1 MVEPEATRGL
11 AGQRGIF
18 IGTCFLSLAGAAYLL
33 QQQGTR
39 MAVLFGIGLLLG
51 ATLYLA
57 AFGFAGAY
65 RAFINQKRAEGINA
79 QLLLLALATLLF
91 APLLAQG
98 ELFGQH
104 FGGALAPVGIS
115 VAVGAFLFGIGMQLG
130 DGCAS
135 GTLFSLG
142 CGSRRMLLTLVGFM
156 AGSVL
161 ATYHMPFWWK
171 TPSVEPVSLGQSLGW
186 PVAVLVQLGVLAAI
200 YLLVRRLAERSPAE
214 KGRGPAPRIW
224 PLWLGAVGLV
234 LLNIA
239 TLLAAGHPW
248 SIAWGYTL
256 WGGKLAQGLGLDIT
270 STVFW
275 SSGYP
280 RQALGAGLLTDVT
293 SLMNFAIIAGAAAAA
308 GFAGR
313 FLPPLRING
322 RQVLAAVVG
331 GVLMGY
337 GARLAFGCNI
347 GAFFSGVASFSL
359 HGWLW
364 ILAAFPGTWLG
375 VKLRPLFGMDLMPA
389 VPQSVLEK
397 S

>member
-1 MVEPEATRGL
+1 M
-11 AGQRGIF
+11 GQRGVL
-18 IGTCFLSLAGAAYLL
+18 GGACLLVLAGAVYMQ
-33 QQQGTR
+33 QQQGAR
-39 MAVLFGIGLLLG
+39 MAVLFGIGVLLG

-65 RAFINQKRAEGINA
+65 RAFINHRRAEGINA
-79 QLLLLALATLLF
+79 QLLLLALATLVF
-91 APLLAQG
+91 APLLSQG
-98 ELFGQH
+98 ELFGQR
-104 FGGALAPVGIS
+104 FGGALAPVGVS

-135 GTLFSLG
+135 GTLFTLG
-142 CGSRRMLLTLVGFM
+142 GGSRRMLLTLVGFM

-171 TPSVEPVSLGQSLGW
+171 TPSLEPVSLGQSLGW
-186 PVAVLVQLGVLAAI
+186 PVAVVVQLAVLGAI
-200 YLLVRRLAERSPAE
+200 YLLVRRLEAKSPAE
-214 KGRGPAPRIW
+214 QGVGPAPRIW

-256 WGGKLAQGLGLDIT
+256 WGAKLAHGLGLDIA

-275 SSGYP
+275 GSGYP

-293 SLMNFAIIAGAAAAA
+293 SLMNFGIIIGAAAVA

-313 FLPPLRING
+313 FLPPLRINV
-322 RQVLAAVVG
+322 RQAMAAVVG

-375 VKLRPLFGMDLMPA
+375 VRLRPLFAMDSVRA
-389 VPQSVLEK
+389 VAPQALAK
-397 S
+397 AP